1 MSHELTEDGRM
12 NDERTHWPQIIA
24 SIVVALAI
32 VAIAIVITTN
42 RFGTTSSAEIQA
54 REDRAD
60 QQEELAEQ
68 RQEAVEE
75 RQEAAE
81 ERRKEA
87 AE

>member
-1 MSHELTEDGRM
+1 MSKEIPEEERM
-12 NDERTHWPQIIA
+12 NDERTHWPQIIG

-32 VAIAIVITTN
+32 VAIAILISTAQ
-42 RFGTTSSAEIQA
+42 FGTTSSAEIEA

-60 QQEELAEQ
+60 QQEALAEQ
-68 RQEAVEE
+68 RQEAAEE

-81 ERRKEA
+81 EHREDA